1 MINVNTIKRNGVT
14 GASVQIR
21 SENKNEFAQELYGLF
36 KAIESDTERMEVLSL
51 VLSEVIKELE
61 NDKNN
66 SSN

>member
-1 MINVNTIKRNGVT
+1 MINVNTIKRNEVT
-14 GASVQIR
+14 SALVEIR

-36 KAIESDTERMEVLSL
+36 KAIESDRERMKVLSL